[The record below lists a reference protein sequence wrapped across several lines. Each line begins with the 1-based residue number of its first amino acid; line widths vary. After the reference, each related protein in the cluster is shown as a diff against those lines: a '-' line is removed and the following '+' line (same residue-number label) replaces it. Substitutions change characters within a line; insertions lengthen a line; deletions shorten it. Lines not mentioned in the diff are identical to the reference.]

1 MKSSKLVW
9 AALGL
14 VALGAAGFGV
24 WESRVAAEMAETRAA
39 AQGRSEETRARIA
52 GLEKKLVAETKRAE
66 AIEGDNTALA
76 SAVETAQSARAKPVA
91 APAPVLTRADF
102 DARVKRAVAAVNDG
116 AAGAALSELLACW
129 ELGKTRVGGLE
140 PVHSTQLLA
149 ALIKLGE
156 NHPPAL
162 AVLREKMEK
171 ARQRV
176 LGSPDDLEPLKEMSV
191 IARMLKEDQA
201 MVTLY
206 DAIPEGD
213 PRRSRVAIYAVDDLI
228 VAKRYSDALV
238 GRGYAAMSANF
249 ERISQMRTLPGV
261 TAEMVEKMQV
271 SLRSSAV
278 TSAAKNIEVLAGA
291 GDLVHAREL
300 AGRVFA
306 IDGSEA
312 TRALVQKHLE
322 RAGQPGLLAQEGRK

>member
-1 MKSSKLVW
+1 MTSSKLLW

-24 WESRVAAEMAETRAA
+24 WEFRVVAEMAETRDAA
-39 AQGRSEETRARIA
+39 LGRSEETRARIA

-66 AIEGDNTALA
+66 AIEGDNAALA
-76 SAVETAQSARAKPVA
+76 SAVETAQSAREKPVA

-140 PVHSTQLLA
+140 PVHSTLLLSA
-149 ALIKLGE
+149 WIKLGE
-156 NHPPAL
+156 QHPPAL

-171 ARQRV
+171 ARLRV
-176 LGSPDDLEPLKEMSV
+176 LGSPDDVEPLKEMSA
-191 IARMLKEDQA
+191 IARMLKDDHA
-201 MVTLY
+201 MVALY

-213 PRRSRVAIYAVDDLI
+213 ARRKRVAIYAVDDLI
-228 VAKRYSDALV
+228 AAKRYSDALL
-238 GRGYAAMSANF
+238 GQGYTVMSSGFEMMSGFATRSGATEQTAARMKSF
-249 ERISQMRTLPGV
+249 
-261 TAEMVEKMQV
+261 
-271 SLRSSAV
+271 AV
-278 TSAAKNIEVLAGA
+278 ASAAKKIEVLAGT

-300 AGRVFA
+300 AGRVLA
-306 IDGSEA
+306 LDGSEA

-322 RAGQPGLLAQEGRK
+322 RAGQAGLLREVGK